1 MSPRDVMHLE
11 LMNRGVYSAGRGM
24 FALSTPMTHADI
36 DRAVSS
42 FRETLSILKPY
53 IADTIPHLLAD

>member
-1 MSPRDVMHLE
+1 
-11 LMNRGVYSAGRGM
+11 MNRGVYSAGRGM

-36 DRAVSS
+36 DKAVAS

-53 IADTIPHLLAD
+53 IADTTPHLLKD